1 MGNFTIKYSAIVL
14 TNEMQLTESNTHE
27 ESKVLGHL
35 RDHHNFRPHNA
46 VHGKEAGES
55 NKKDEQR
62 RHVESMSH
70 VHSF

>member
-1 MGNFTIKYSAIVL
+1 
-14 TNEMQLTESNTHE
+14 MQLTESNTHE